1 MSFKKWQR
9 KTNNNPAEENFM
21 AEFGSQRPQTEI
33 KFNIGHESSARAP
46 NEEMIQFCKIYV
58 HCEWLFVH
66 SYCSWL
72 FRKSIRRN
80 HMIIWR
86 HSRPLEFER
95 TIEEKKIVQTVE
107 DTRATLCIVC
117 NRWAAIYL
125 FSFVL
130 FFSVQ
135 LFLWPILSA
144 HSKQWA
150 CVCVYS
156 EIVVSAPA
164 WKIII

>member
-95 TIEEKKIVQTVE
+95 TIEEKKLFKLWK
-107 DTRATLCIVC
+107 TREPHCVSYAIGKLLF
-117 NRWAAIYL
+117 IYL
-125 FSFVL
+125 VLYSFFLSNYFCDQFSARTRSNERV
-130 FFSVQ
+130 
-135 LFLWPILSA
+135 
-144 HSKQWA
+144 
-150 CVCVYS
+150 CVC
-156 EIVVSAPA
+156 IQ
-164 WKIII
+164 KL